1 MNNPDTPYNEIDLND
16 LLKII
21 WHNKFKVISL
31 SLLAMLLSLVISLS
45 ISNIYTSTAILKPK
59 NAENSMPPSFNQLSS
74 FASLGGIDL
83 NSKNITKSDEAITRI
98 KSFEFFSNN
107 FIPNIRLENLV
118 ALDSWSYTNNQYTY
132 NNDIYLPESDKWV
145 REVKPPK
152 SSKPSLQESY
162 LIYKDTLKIFYED
175 ENGFVQISM
184 SNKSP
189 LIAKRW
195 VDIIIKEINK
205 EMKLIELTKANNSIN
220 FLSEYSKS
228 TNIQSLEKAIS
239 KLMEAQ
245 MQTLMMANANDDFV
259 FEIIDNPIVP
269 EEKSFPY
276 RILITISGTLLGFII
291 SCLYFCYVN
300 RKQIYRKTL
309 P

>member
-45 ISNIYTSTAILKPK
+45 VSNIYTSTAILKPK
-59 NAENSMPPSFNQLSS
+59 NAENSMPPSFGQLSS

-195 VDIIIKEINK
+195 VDIIIKEI
-205 EMKLIELTKANNSIN
+205 AC
-220 FLSEYSKS
+220 
-228 TNIQSLEKAIS
+228 
-239 KLMEAQ
+239 
-245 MQTLMMANANDDFV
+245 
-259 FEIIDNPIVP
+259 
-269 EEKSFPY
+269 
-276 RILITISGTLLGFII
+276 LL
-291 SCLYFCYVN
+291 
-300 RKQIYRKTL
+300 
-309 P
+309 